1 MKTRTLHLIW
11 AFMLLFTSLTS
22 SAKIWRVNNQSNYNG
37 TNAWGSNYGGTAA
50 YPIFK
55 QVNEAINWSS
65 FTQGDTIHV
74 EASNIIYDPAVINK
88 RVVLIG
94 AGYFINE
101 NPNVSNGVYDTK
113 IARIEL
119 AKGTTTDSSNSQV
132 MGMNVVVN
140 GNTSHGYIVINSDVH
155 GVVIK
160 RNRLERGIYFNGT
173 AAQHISD
180 VYILQNFFAG
190 YTNGSILFTN
200 NNTAF
205 YPPDDIT
212 FNNNICQNKLIWKNS
227 TTTWS
232 IKTCHYNVFD
242 GPANGLNLEFNSDSF
257 RNNILK
263 ATGQTAL
270 INNGNNNQVSHNTVS
285 VATVF
290 NGATG
295 NVVVADMS
303 TLFVN
308 PTTNTTDG
316 DYQLQPGS
324 APGSDGVTPR
334 GVFGGAEV
342 NRYQLSGL
350 APIPVIYQTT
360 TSGVSTAGG
369 NLPVQ
374 IKAKTIK

>member
-37 TNAWGSNYGGTAA
+37 TNAWGSNYGGTAT

-101 NPNVSNGVYDTK
+101 NPNVSNGVYDSK
-113 IARIEL
+113 IARIDFET
-119 AKGTTTDSSNSQV
+119 GSSNSQV
-132 MGMNVVVN
+132 MGMNVVN
-140 GNTSHGYIVINSDVH
+140 STSSTHGYIYVNYDVN

-160 RNRLERGIYFNGT
+160 RNRIEKGIVFDGASI

-180 VYILQNFFAG
+180 IYILQNFFSFLSGANILN
-190 YTNGSILFTN
+190 TNSASN
-200 NNTAF
+200 F

-242 GPANGLNLEFNSDSF
+242 GPANSLNLEFNSDSF

-270 INNGNNNQVSHNTVS
+270 INNGNNNQVSHNTVMAS
-285 VATVF
+285 TVF
-290 NGATG
+290 NGSTG
-295 NVVVADMS
+295 DIADMS

-350 APIPVIYQTT
+350 APVPVIYQTT
-360 TSGVSTAGG
+360 TTGVSTAGG